1 MQGPFFFSPSTLGF
15 YLEGMHRNIP
25 ADAVEISAV
34 RHAALL
40 KAQAERGPI
49 EIDRHGKPVAARAP
63 SATSRR
69 ALLLVAIRAEA
80 RRRIE
85 AISPVW
91 RQMNDM
97 RTPTP
102 ASAARFAA
110 IDAIRAASA
119 LIEQDLAETGSAA
132 LGSFPIADHPLWPE
146 TR

>member
-15 YLEGMHRNIP
+15 YLKGMHRNIP
-25 ADAVEISAV
+25 ADAVEISGLQ
-34 RHAALL
+34 HASLI

-49 EIDRHGKPVAARAP
+49 GIDRNGKPVAARAP
-63 SATSRR
+63 SATARR

-85 AISPVW
+85 TISPVW

-102 ASAARFAA
+102 ASQARFAT

-119 LIEQDLAETGSAA
+119 LIEQDLAETANAA
-132 LGSFPIADHPLWPE
+132 LGSFPITDHPLWPE